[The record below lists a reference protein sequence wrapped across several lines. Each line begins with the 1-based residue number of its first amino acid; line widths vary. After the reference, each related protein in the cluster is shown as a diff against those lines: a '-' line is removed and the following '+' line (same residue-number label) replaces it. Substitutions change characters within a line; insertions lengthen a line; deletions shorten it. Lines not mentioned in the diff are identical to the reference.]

1 MSKIIGVT
9 VGTPTS
15 PSKMEEELKPVK
27 TVNGVAPDENGNV
40 NVAGGGSTPD
50 LSGYAK
56 KEDIP
61 SLYGY
66 AKTDDIPS
74 ALPNPNA
81 LTFTGAV
88 QASYDG
94 SKPMS
99 VEIPVSYSKSQ
110 IDAIMGS
117 YITDI
122 DNLVGGE
129 G

>member
-15 PSKMEEELKPVK
+15 PDKIREIV
-27 TVNGVAPDENGNV
+27 G
-40 NVAGGGSTPD
+40 GGGSGGGVTEEQIAAAVESYLEKNPVEVPD
-50 LSGYAK
+50 V
-56 KEDIP
+56 EIP
-61 SLYGY
+61 
-66 AKTDDIPS
+66 T

-88 QASYDG
+88 SASYDG
-94 SKPMS
+94 SKPIS
-99 VEIPVSYSKSQ
+99 VAIPDTYSKSQ
-110 IDAIMGS
+110 IDALMGS

>member
-15 PSKMEEELKPVK
+15 PDKIREIVGGSGGGVTEEQ
-27 TVNGVAPDENGNV
+27 VASAVESYLEKNP
-40 NVAGGGSTPD
+40 VAGT
-50 LSGYAK
+50 
-56 KEDIP
+56 
-61 SLYGY
+61 
-66 AKTDDIPS
+66 
-74 ALPNPNA
+74 PNPNA

-88 QASYDG
+88 SASYDG

-99 VEIPVSYSKSQ
+99 VEIPVTYSKSQ